1 MKYMYFN
8 SPCSYAGVANLLYLK
23 GIDTEDFVIANAIYL
38 PYLLLKDE
46 TSYLAGPMLQSKEI
60 FDIYLNALGY
70 EFIEEI
76 YDKDEV
82 LKILEAADKNYML
95 GVNIAPGNKHA
106 IIFHEYDGNRFRF
119 INNKYDDSDEPDEFV
134 WTAEELKER
143 LDEVTQLAHLEKCDA
158 KEMDLE
164 EILLASIENL
174 GALKKDIINF
184 SKREITKQE
193 LRESMNTLF
202 RAALLDLVTMFIL
215 IEEDKLMKRTQKL
228 QKEYIGVIK
237 KGKDSLVLEEE
248 MDVAGLVDVLNEWER
263 LMKKNL
269 KEYREERI

>member
-8 SPCSYAGVANLLYLK
+8 SSCSYAGVANLLYLK

-70 EFIEEI
+70 EFIEEN
-76 YDKDEV
+76 YDKEDV
-82 LKILEAADKNYML
+82 LKILEVADKNYML

-106 IIFHEYDGNRFRF
+106 IIFKEYKDNRFKF

-143 LDEVTQLAHLEKCDA
+143 LDEKTQLAHLEKCDA
-158 KEMDLE
+158 KDVDME
-164 EILLASIENL
+164 EPLLKSIENL

-215 IEEDKLMKRTQKL
+215 IEEDKLMKRTIRL
-228 QKEYIGVIK
+228 QRQFIDIVK

-263 LMKKNL
+263 LMKNNL